1 MKEKKNPEFGILL
14 VDDESSW
21 LRSLSI
27 TLERSAGLSNI
38 LTCTDSRDVE
48 NLLGRESV
56 GIVLLD
62 LNMPHLSGE
71 DVLEMIQKVFPEI
84 LVIIVSGMNQIDLAV
99 DCMKK
104 GAIDYIVKTQTE
116 DRLIAS
122 ILNAVK
128 RCELEQENRYIK
140 GLFLPGSLKTPEAFS
155 EMITQNSFMMS
166 VFGYIEA
173 VSGTS
178 QPVLIT
184 GESGTGKELA
194 ARAVH
199 RLSRNGSPI
208 VMVNVAGLDDTMF
221 SDTLFGHTKGAFTG
235 ADQRRMGLIE
245 TAGDGTLFL
254 DEIGDLSP
262 ASQVKLLRLIQEGEY
277 YPVGSDTPKY
287 STARIVCSTHQDLL
301 TKGEEGS
308 YRKDLYYRLH
318 THHVHIPPLRER
330 KDDIALL
337 LEHFIQMASVEI
349 RMNKP
354 AFPKELIVL
363 LSTFHFPGN
372 IRQFKA
378 MVYDAVSTH
387 PGGTLSM
394 ETFKKNMGLN
404 RKENRGKEEALCK
417 RDGNPFSPLNE
428 LPTLTHSSEML
439 VMEAMDRSGGNQ
451 SIASKLLGISQPALS
466 KRLRNVYE
474 NKKGV

>member
-1 MKEKKNPEFGILL
+1 MKAKHNPEFSILL
-14 VDDESSW
+14 VDDEPSW

-27 TLERSAGLSNI
+27 TLERSAGISNI
-38 LTCTDSRDVE
+38 MTCTESREVQA
-48 NLLGRESV
+48 LLNRNDIGL
-56 GIVLLD
+56 VLLD
-62 LNMPHLSGE
+62 LNMPHFSGD
-71 DVLEMIQKVFPEI
+71 DVLKMMHEEFPDVQ
-84 LVIIVSGMNQIDLAV
+84 VIVVSGMNQVDLAV
-99 DCMKK
+99 ECMKH
-104 GAIDYIVKTQTE
+104 GAIDFIVKTQTE

-122 ILNAVK
+122 VLNAVR
-128 RCELEQENRYIK
+128 RCELERENRFIK
-140 GLFLPGSLKTPEAFS
+140 GLFLPGSLKNPEAFS
-155 EMITQNSFMMS
+155 EIITRNSFMMS

-173 VSGTS
+173 VSSTN

-199 RLSRNGSPI
+199 RLSRAGRPM
-208 VMVNVAGLDDTMF
+208 VTVNVAGLDDSMF

-245 TAGDGTLFL
+245 SAGDGVLFL

-277 YPVGSDTPKY
+277 YPVGSDVPKY

-301 TKGEEGS
+301 KKEEKGS
-308 YRKDLYYRLH
+308 YRKDLYFRLH

-330 KDDIALL
+330 KDDIDLL
-337 LEHFIQMASVEI
+337 LDHFIRMASEEAGKKV
-349 RMNKP
+349 P
-354 AFPKELIVL
+354 TCPKELSIL

-378 MVYDAVSTH
+378 MVYDSVSTH
-387 PGGTLSM
+387 TGGTLSM

-404 RKENRGKEEALCK
+404 RKQDKSDKSTHFKGER
-417 RDGNPFSPLNE
+417 NPFSPLDE
-428 LPTLTHSSEML
+428 LPTLSHASEML
-439 VMEAMDRSGGNQ
+439 VHEAMARSNENQ
-451 SIASKLLGISQPALS
+451 SIAAKHLGISQPALS
-466 KRLRNVYE
+466 KRLKQMKNGKE
-474 NKKGV
+474 

>member
-1 MKEKKNPEFGILL
+1 MEENKKPEFSILL
-14 VDDESSW
+14 VDDEPSW

-38 LTCTDSRDVE
+38 LICKDSREVG
-48 NLLGRESV
+48 NLLKTEDIGL
-56 GIVLLD
+56 VLLD
-62 LNMPHLSGE
+62 LNMPHQSGE
-71 DVLEMIQKVFPEI
+71 DVLEIICNEFPEV
-84 LVIIVSGMNQIDLAV
+84 LVIIVSGMNQVDLAV

-104 GAIDYIVKTQTE
+104 GAVDYIVKTQTE

-128 RCELEQENRYIK
+128 RCELERENRYIK
-140 GLFLPGSLKTPEAFS
+140 GLFLPGSLKSPEAFA
-155 EMITQNSFMMS
+155 EMITRNSFMMS

-173 VSGTS
+173 VSKTS

-199 RLSRNGSPI
+199 TIGRSGRPI

-245 TAGDGTLFL
+245 SAGDGTLFL

-301 TKGEEGS
+301 AKEEEGS
-308 YRKDLYYRLH
+308 YRKDLYFRLH

-337 LEHFIQMASVEI
+337 LEHFIKIASTETQKKI
-349 RMNKP
+349 P
-354 AFPKELIVL
+354 TFPKELIVL

-372 IRQFKA
+372 IRQLKA

-387 PGGTLSM
+387 SGGTLSM

-404 RKENRGKEEALCK
+404 RKENRNTVSAEQSPT
-417 RDGNPFSPLNE
+417 DNPFLSLGE
-428 LPTLTHSSEML
+428 LPTLSKASELL
-439 VMEAMDRSGGNQ
+439 VREAMERSDGNQ
-451 SIASKLLGISQPALS
+451 SIAAKLLGISQPALS
-466 KRLRNVYE
+466 KRLKQMKQMKQV
-474 NKKGV
+474 